1 MSACAYKTVTVWG
14 PVSYGI
20 PSCRVTFSTM
30 LTAVLFVALFSC
42 GYGTQCGI
50 RNKVY
55 DTDRIVGGTD
65 AGPHEFPW
73 QASLRLFSSPVC
85 GATILNDR
93 WVVTAAHCIRYRY
106 YFYKVLVG
114 KNHLDRIESTEQ
126 SYSVSAIIVH
136 PKFDP
141 ETVDYD
147 VALILLSRPVNFTK
161 YTYLRPVCLPHSSEN
176 FTGLPCI
183 ATGWG
188 YTRPDGSESDVLQKV
203 NLPAWSQSSCRS
215 TYKDINDITNR
226 MMCAGYY
233 KGGRGPCKGDSGGPL
248 QCPRSDGTWVLAG
261 ITSWGMTCAAP
272 RRPGVFMRVST
283 VRKFVDFYIKQ
294 KPARR

>member
-1 MSACAYKTVTVWG
+1 ILIC
-14 PVSYGI
+14 
-20 PSCRVTFSTM
+20 
-30 LTAVLFVALFSC
+30 VAE
-42 GYGTQCGI
+42 CGI
-50 RNKVY
+50 RNTVY

-93 WVVTAAHCIRYRY
+93 WVVTAAHCIRYRF

-114 KNHLDRIESTEQ
+114 KNHLDRVESTEQ
-126 SYSVSAIIVH
+126 SYSISAIIVH

-141 ETVDYD
+141 GTVDYD
-147 VALILLSRPVNFTK
+147 LALILLSKPLNFTK
-161 YTYLRPVCLPHSSEN
+161 YSYLRPVCLPYSSEN

-203 NLPAWSQSSCRS
+203 ILPVWSQSSCRS
-215 TYKDINDITNR
+215 AYKDVNDITNR

-233 KGGRGPCKGDSGGPL
+233 KGGHGPCKGDSGGPL
-248 QCPRSDGTWVLAG
+248 QCPRRDGTWVLAG
-261 ITSWGMTCAAP
+261 VTSWGMTCAAP
-272 RRPGVFMRVST
+272 HRPGVFARVGAL
-283 VRKFVDFYIKQ
+283 RKFIDFYINQ
-294 KPARR
+294 KPVPR